1 MEDEDATNAAT
12 QRLLRGEHQHQ
23 HVCNLTSGLG
33 CLDALWRSL
42 GDSKPAHAAAVVP
55 TACILVPETIS
66 KETYYAWLSV
76 CVAVLLCAAV
86 LLLAE
91 SAGRSG
97 FGKGFTPQ
105 VAPLSSLLGKL
116 QARQAAL
123 SAK

>member
-1 MEDEDATNAAT
+1 VPNGISAAD
-12 QRLLRGEHQHQ
+12 
-23 HVCNLTSGLG
+23 G
-33 CLDALWRSL
+33 CVA
-42 GDSKPAHAAAVVP
+42 AAAVVP
-55 TACILVPETIS
+55 AACTGASETWS
-66 KETYYAWLSV
+66 KEARSLPRHLNPAGASCIQRLLQLQLVTATCDLFTITDDV
-76 CVAVLLCAAV
+76 CWALLLPLYTAVLH
-86 LLLAE
+86 AE